1 MSHPAA
7 CPVYAGGG
15 PGLGRMQ
22 RVRGAENPQGQS
34 WYTPD
39 GRSWLSSFIV
49 LAASLFALYL
59 FTGVAFRYKTL
70 GLRGWDT
77 IPHLDFWRSIPAR
90 AKRGWVQATS
100 SRFAGTDI
108 YSRYGYGP
116 GAAASSGGGDD
127 GGSGL
132 ISAGAGSSLHVE
144 VPRGGG
150 SAAF

>member
-7 CPVYAGGG
+7 CPIPAAGSGAK
-15 PGLGRMQ
+15 LGRMQ
-22 RVRGAENPQGQS
+22 RVRGAENPQSQS

-39 GRSWLSSFIV
+39 GRSWLSSFVV
-49 LAASLFALYL
+49 LAVSLFALYL

-70 GLRGWDT
+70 GLRGLDT
-77 IPHLDFWRSIPAR
+77 IPHLDFWRSIPTRAR
-90 AKRGWVQATS
+90 RGWSQATTN
-100 SRFAGTDI
+100 RFAGSDI

-116 GAAASSGGGDD
+116 GAAAASSGDDSGGG
-127 GGSGL
+127 L
-132 ISAGAGSSLHVE
+132 LSAGAGSSLHVE